1 MEDTVHDSSD
11 VGPTLTDAPEMPEK
25 LQPQREDEVIGQPA
39 SIAYHLNLK
48 LLAEYLLLPIPMC
61 TAKDPVT
68 NAACQ
73 AHGPFQVTV
82 KSRATAAIIEW
93 TFPFGHIVWRSS
105 SQSALKYGMLIGDF
119 MLAVN
124 ILLSGNNYAK
134 VALLFKFMNMGM
146 VGRSTFFKIQDT
158 YCVDTI
164 KQFWE
169 EKRGL
174 VISQL
179 KPKASVVALGDG
191 RMDSPGFCAQYCT
204 YSVMENDSK
213 DIISMVTVDKRET
226 ARNSVIMEKEAFI
239 RTFDTLPK
247 GIYKSWGVRH
257 TLDMWHGSKNLGK
270 KIHQASQQKGC
281 SILLIWSK
289 DVCNHFWFCAKMSAT
304 YDDFFD
310 MWAGL
315 LHHVTGEHEWALGAC
330 HHGPLS
336 DNRDK
341 EWIEKGSVAHRA
353 LIEIVLN
360 ARWLGE
366 VVKYLGFRS
375 TAELESFHNHILMY
389 ASKRFSFTPP
399 VYSARTLLAGLDYNH
414 HVHRPVQRKA
424 DGSIE

>member
-1 MEDTVHDSSD
+1 MTSLDLNADRINVEEFNDIQNSIIDWADDTLCHAEETESVSSLEEEEETREVDSDDDSDADYIFPLCVRTGVALPSTSIRLDALPAISMEDTVHDSSD

-25 LQPQREDEVIGQPA
+25 LQPQREDEVIGRPA

-239 RTFDTLPK
+239 RTFDTLC
-247 GIYKSWGVRH
+247 
-257 TLDMWHGSKNLGK
+257 
-270 KIHQASQQKGC
+270 Q
-281 SILLIWSK
+281 
-289 DVCNHFWFCAKMSAT
+289 
-304 YDDFFD
+304 
-310 MWAGL
+310 
-315 LHHVTGEHEWALGAC
+315 
-330 HHGPLS
+330 
-336 DNRDK
+336 
-341 EWIEKGSVAHRA
+341 
-353 LIEIVLN
+353 
-360 ARWLGE
+360 
-366 VVKYLGFRS
+366 
-375 TAELESFHNHILMY
+375 
-389 ASKRFSFTPP
+389 
-399 VYSARTLLAGLDYNH
+399 
-414 HVHRPVQRKA
+414 
-424 DGSIE
+424 